1 MKTVKKA
8 QLQIS
13 FGMIFS
19 IILIIFFLAFAGYAI
34 YKFVYISNT
43 GKVGEFVSGLNTDV
57 EDMWKLNKGSQIF
70 SYGLP
75 SGIEQFCIND
85 KSEIYF
91 LPLGSGEGFDY
102 TEIKHLNIG
111 SIVTETD
118 FCVKKKNG
126 EVELLIKKD
135 YGETLVMISAVE

>member
-1 MKTVKKA
+1 MKRVKKA

-34 YKFVYISNT
+34 YKFVSVNKT
-43 GKVGEFVSGLNTDV
+43 GEVGNFVNGLNTDV
-57 EDMWKLNKGSQIF
+57 EDMWKLNKGSQKF
-70 SYGLP
+70 SSSLP
-75 SGIEQFCIND
+75 SGIDQVCIND

-102 TEIKHLNIG
+102 IEIKHLKIE
-111 SIVTETD
+111 SIVTDKD
-118 FCVKKKNG
+118 FCVKKKDG

-135 YGETLVMISAVE
+135 FGETLVMLSAVE